1 MHYDLHKNDWE
12 DQECS
17 EQNGTPA
24 TKIAQ
29 SRKDVRC
36 FQRTRDAQIAG
47 RNGACQKLDV
57 VCIHG
62 LLSVRC
68 VSALSVC
75 ASLMFSRSCN
85 NGEASARMAMT
96 HAQNALM
103 ATHEKYLQHLDNAIQ
118 SGHAT
123 ILSRIDSLNTS
134 STGLS
139 QPASSALAHDRM
151 QGRRKYLNRRST
163 LKFRLA
169 LPRWFTDTVW
179 ELAAYKCEGCCILQ
193 LRPANIREEGAFVFE
208 VVRSGNIEAVR
219 ALLASGEL
227 SSSDY
232 EHDPYRR
239 RNNSLTMVCTSCSC

>member
-1 MHYDLHKNDWE
+1 
-12 DQECS
+12 
-17 EQNGTPA
+17 
-24 TKIAQ
+24 
-29 SRKDVRC
+29 
-36 FQRTRDAQIAG
+36 
-47 RNGACQKLDV
+47 
-57 VCIHG
+57 
-62 LLSVRC
+62 
-68 VSALSVC
+68 
-75 ASLMFSRSCN
+75 
-85 NGEASARMAMT
+85 MT
-96 HAQNALM
+96 HAQNALL
-103 ATHEKYLQHLDNAIQ
+103 ATHEKYLQHLDSAMK

-123 ILSRIDSLNTS
+123 ILSRIDSLNTP

-139 QPASSALAHDRM
+139 QPASSALAQDRM
-151 QGRRKYLNRRST
+151 QDRRKDLIRRST